1 MVGLLAMA
9 LAGCA
14 VTGGI
19 TADAEGGIDR
29 ATSEKPVTSEAQGKA
44 RTHVELGSAYL
55 DAGRYG
61 VALDEAKI
69 AQAYDRNYAP
79 GHLLMGLVYSFLDQ
93 NELALASFQQAE
105 RLAPYDPEVANA
117 YGWYLCNR
125 DRQSDGLVRLERAAR
140 NPYYRF
146 PARALANAGLCELNR
161 RNDKAAEGYFQRSIQ
176 IERNNPQVLFQ
187 LANIFYREGNPVR
200 ARQWL
205 TELQARMP
213 APTAETLWLGLRIER
228 KAGERD
234 AEARYANQLKRDFPA
249 SDEYAALTQGKFD

>member
-1 MVGLLAMA
+1 MAGLLAMA

-14 VTGGI
+14 STGGV
-19 TADAEGGIDR
+19 TAEAEGGIDR
-29 ATSEKPVTSEAQGKA
+29 ATSEKPVTSELQGKA
-44 RTHVELGSAYL
+44 RTHVELGNAYL

-79 GHLLMGLVYSFLDQ
+79 GHLLMGLVYSFLEQ
-93 NELALASFQQAE
+93 HELATASFQQAE

-125 DRQSDGLVRLERAAR
+125 GRQAEGLVKLEQAAR

-146 PARALANAGLCELNR
+146 PARSLANAGLCELNR
-161 RNDKAAEGYFQRSIQ
+161 RNDKAAESYFQRSIQ
-176 IERNNPQVLFQ
+176 IDRNNPQVLYQ
-187 LANIFYREGNPVR
+187 LASIAYREGNAAR

-205 TELQARMP
+205 TELQARMAAP
-213 APTAETLWLGLRIER
+213 AAETLWLGLRIER
-228 KAGERD
+228 KLGNREG
-234 AEARYANQLKRDFPA
+234 EARYAAQLKRDFPS